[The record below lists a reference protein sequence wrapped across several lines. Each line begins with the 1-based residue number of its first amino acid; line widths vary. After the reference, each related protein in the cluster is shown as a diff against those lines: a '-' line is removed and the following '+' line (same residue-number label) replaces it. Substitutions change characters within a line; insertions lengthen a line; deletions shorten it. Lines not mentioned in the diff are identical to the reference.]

1 MIASVLGS
9 ISDFMYTYVLVALL
23 IGVGLY
29 FFVFTRALPLR
40 MFGEAL
46 RASWSI
52 RKRKAASR
60 PSCSDGLHGLARGRR

>member
-40 MFGEAL
+40 CSE
-46 RASWSI
+46 RHSVSSWSL
-52 RKRKAASR
+52 RKKKAASR
-60 PSCSDGLHGLARGRR
+60 PSVR

>member
-29 FFVFTRALPLR
+29 FFVFTRAL
-40 MFGEAL
+40 
-46 RASWSI
+46 
-52 RKRKAASR
+52 RKKKAASR
-60 PSCSDGLHGLARGRR
+60 PSVR

>member
-46 RASWSI
+46 RVVMEPP
-52 RKRKAASR
+52 K
-60 PSCSDGLHGLARGRR
+60 